1 MDDRLSY
8 LVLTPDAEFV
18 TDEIVRRHEAGYRAV
33 GEAGLSGL
41 ASASDLVPKDLR

>member
-18 TDEIVRRHEAGYRAV
+18 TDEIVRRHEARVIGPWGMLICLGWR
-33 GEAGLSGL
+33 
-41 ASASDLVPKDLR
+41 LRRIWCPRI